1 MSAPSGTGRA
11 GASSRTWT
19 AVAGAAAV
27 VLVTLGAILAMGSG
41 GRDRPLDPTSH
52 DRLGTSALVA
62 LLDEM
67 GADVTVADRPPGDAV
82 GGPDVV
88 LLLTDLLGDD
98 ARRALDGWVEGGGR
112 LVVTDPGSSY
122 VPEVVAWFESVDDL
136 APPRSLAGR
145 CEIAA
150 LAGLDLA
157 GIEPRN
163 GGALFAPRPGDA
175 PCVDDGTGGA
185 YIVAT
190 DRGEGTVVALGGS
203 GLVVNAA
210 LAEGE
215 NAPVA
220 TALLAPRA
228 GTDVLVVAPGGP
240 VGGGG
245 RERSLGDLIPAGVQR
260 AIAQLAVAFA
270 LYALW
275 RARRL
280 GRPVPEPQPVA
291 VAGSDLV
298 AAVGTLL
305 DRTRTPAHAGELLRA
320 DLRRF
325 LADRLGVPAT
335 APPEVLVA
343 VAAERTG
350 VDEARLRWALG
361 AAPVTDDAGLAE
373 LAATIDRIREE
384 VLTHV

>member
-1 MSAPSGTGRA
+1 MSAATGAGRA
-11 GASSRTWT
+11 GAARPWT
-19 AVAGAAAV
+19 AVAGAVAV
-27 VLVTLGAILAMGSG
+27 VLVTLGAILAIGSG
-41 GRDRPLDPTSH
+41 GGDRPLDPTSH
-52 DRLGTSALVA
+52 DRLGTSALVS

-67 GADVTVADRPPGDAV
+67 GADVTIAARPPGDEA

-98 ARRALDGWVEGGGR
+98 ARRGLDGWIDRGGR
-112 LVVTDPGSSY
+112 LVVTDPGSGY
-122 VPEVVAWFESVDDL
+122 APEVVGWFGSAGDL

-145 CEIAA
+145 CEIVA

-157 GIEPRN
+157 SIEPRN

-175 PCVDDGTGGA
+175 ACVDDGSGGA
-185 YIVAT
+185 YVVAD
-190 DRGEGTVVALGGS
+190 DRGQGTVVALGGS
-203 GLVVNAA
+203 GLIVNAA
-210 LAEGE
+210 LAQGE
-215 NAPVA
+215 NAPVT

-228 GTDVLVVAPGGP
+228 GTEVLVVAPGGP
-240 VGGGG
+240 VGGG
-245 RERSLGDLIPAGVQR
+245 RERSLSDLVPAGVLR
-260 AIAQLAVAFA
+260 AIAQLAVAFTV
-270 LYALW
+270 YALW

-280 GRPVPEPQPVA
+280 GRPVPESQPVA

-325 LADRLGVPAT
+325 LADRLGVPAA
-335 APPEVLVA
+335 APPDVMAA
-343 VAAERTG
+343 VAAQRIAT
-350 VDEARLRWALG
+350 DEARLHWALG
-361 AAPVTDDAGLAE
+361 GAPVSDDAGLAD